1 MHDYRMST
9 HPNSDNARPLTSWAM
24 KELLHV
30 LFNVLMNLLP
40 YPEQQNTLQPIQ
52 EKWNHEEYI
61 LQPKWNQT
69 TLLNN
74 TQQENL

>member
-1 MHDYRMST
+1 MIECLHTLTVTMPD
-9 HPNSDNARPLTSWAM
+9 PLTSWAM

-40 YPEQQNTLQPIQ
+40 YPEQQNTLQLIQ

-61 LQPKWNQT
+61 LQPQWNQT